1 MNEGNNSSTI
11 VTRHAQKAAGLHEV
25 ISTKNVHMD
34 RIVLIF
40 FHNAFRVDEV
50 FIRETLALAAMT
62 KIICSKYISIG
73 GYLIRARVFCFL

>member
-1 MNEGNNSSTI
+1 MTTI
-11 VTRHAQKAAGLHEV
+11 VIRHAQKAEGLSEV
-25 ISTKNVHMD
+25 IVTKNVHMD

-40 FHNAFRVDEV
+40 FHNVFRVAEV
-50 FIRETLALAAMT
+50 FIRETLALAATT